1 MPSDNDSPSLF
12 LHPNSLAVQHLHPVG
27 AVSNAHLG
35 EGDPLAAVSVRILV
49 VDDFEPWR
57 RFLRSFLGHRPAL
70 QIICE
75 ASNGLEAVEKSREL
89 QPDVIL
95 LDVGLPTLN
104 GIEAA
109 KQIRKASPH
118 SKIVFLSENTCL
130 EIVREALRV
139 GGCGYVVKSDAGG
152 DLVAA
157 LEAAI
162 ANKQFVGHRFLAD
175 GILDETAT

>member
-1 MPSDNDSPSLF
+1 
-12 LHPNSLAVQHLHPVG
+12 
-27 AVSNAHLG
+27 LG
-35 EGDPLAAVSVRILV
+35 GGYPLAEALVRILV

-57 RFLRSFLGHRPAL
+57 SFLRSFLRHHAAF

-75 ASNGLEAVEKSREL
+75 ASDGLEAVEKSREL
-89 QPDVIL
+89 LPDLIL

-109 KQIRKASPH
+109 KQIRKVSPR
-118 SKIVFLSENTCL
+118 SKIVFLSGNTVP

-157 LEAAI
+157 LNAAI
-162 ANKQFVGHRFLAD
+162 ANKQFVGRRFLAD
-175 GILDETAT
+175 GILDAAAD